1 LKYPSPYIVCADKF
15 RISIQA
21 DPDLYCTYS
30 EDGLLTEVEIACK
43 PSIETLALKD
53 QEQGGFPDSSELLG
67 WKVFGHVPIVFV
79 KQIILNHGGV
89 VENFE
94 YLPKELQDDQ
104 LDSREAVHKQWDAC
118 LGVPL

>member
-1 LKYPSPYIVCADKF
+1 MKYPSPYIVCADEF

-30 EDGLLTEVEIACK
+30 GDGILTEVEIACK

-53 QEQGGFPDSSELLG
+53 HEQGGFPGSSELLG
-67 WKVFGHVPIVFV
+67 WKVFGHVPLVFV

-94 YLPKELQDDQ
+94 HLPEELQDEQ
-104 LDSREAVHKQWDAC
+104 LDPNKADPKQWEAC